1 MAARRILVL
10 GLVFSM
16 TATGAALAAPIS
28 SPTAVNAYV
37 NLGAGPFPDATQV
50 TTGGAQAWYNS
61 SEISQFFGGQP
72 NAQQQQ
78 SFDNAILQDV
88 QQAFSLS
95 GVPLTLTDNPAVP
108 AAHTLS
114 LVSSTSSAAFP
125 GAIGTSQI
133 GGNGFS
139 FIDAIAP
146 YAQSL
151 TQLEWIIAHN
161 ISHELMLTFG
171 VGENY
176 DTTGN
181 YIDARMAN
189 WSMIINPNSTFSPA
203 AAAALRSAMN
213 PLPTNF
219 TVYAQMINPMSAP
232 EPTTWA
238 LWGLATAT
246 LLWRQRR
253 KARCLA

>member
-1 MAARRILVL
+1 MAAWRILGLSVVL
-10 GLVFSM
+10 SI
-16 TATGAALAAPIS
+16 TAASAAVADQIS
-28 SPTAVNAYV
+28 SLTPVDAFI
-37 NLGAGPFPDATQV
+37 NLGSSPYPDQGQI
-50 TTGGAQAWYNS
+50 TTGNAQPWFDS
-61 SEISQFFGGQP
+61 SQLTQFFGGQP
-72 NAQQQQ
+72 TAQQQQ
-78 SFDNAILQDV
+78 SFDNAIIQRV
-88 QQAFSLS
+88 EQTFSLS
-95 GVPLTLTDNPAVP
+95 GVPLTLTDNPSV
-108 AAHTLS
+108 AADHTLS
-114 LVSSTSSAAFP
+114 VVSNTASFAFP

-133 GGNGFS
+133 GGNGFT

-151 TQLEWIIAHN
+151 DQLEWIVAHN

-189 WSMIINPNSTFSPA
+189 WGMIISPNSTFSPA
-203 AAAALRSAMN
+203 AAAALRAAMAPSN
-213 PLPTNF
+213 TDFIPA
-219 TVYAQMINPMSAP
+219 AQMINPTSTP

-238 LWGLATAT
+238 LWGLATAA

-253 KARCLA
+253 KSRASA

>member
-1 MAARRILVL
+1 MAACRILVL
-10 GLVFSM
+10 GVVLSIM
-16 TATGAALAAPIS
+16 AASAALADSFSAS
-28 SPTAVNAYV
+28 TTPTAFI
-37 NLGAGPFPDATQV
+37 NLGGGPYPNQAAI
-50 TTGGAQAWYNS
+50 TTGNAQPWYDS
-61 SEISQFFGGQP
+61 SQLTQFFGGQP
-72 NAQQQQ
+72 NQSQIANFDAAINADVESAFQQ
-78 SFDNAILQDV
+78 
-88 QQAFSLS
+88 S
-95 GVPLTLTDNPAVP
+95 GVPLSLVYTPGA

-114 LVSSTSSAAFP
+114 VVSNTASLAFP

-133 GGNGFS
+133 GANGFT

-151 TQLEWIIAHN
+151 NQLEWIVAHN

-203 AAAALRSAMN
+203 AAAALRAAMN
-213 PLPTNF
+213 PLPTDF

>member
-1 MAARRILVL
+1 MAAWRILGLSVVL
-10 GLVFSM
+10 SI
-16 TATGAALAAPIS
+16 TAASAAVADQIS
-28 SPTAVNAYV
+28 SSAPVDAFI
-37 NLGAGPFPDATQV
+37 NLGSSPYPAADQI
-50 TTGGAQAWYNS
+50 TTGNAQPWYDS
-61 SEISQFFGGQP
+61 SQLSQFFGGP
-72 NAQQQQ
+72 PTAQQQQ
-78 SFDNAILQDV
+78 SFDNAIV
-88 QQAFSLS
+88 QRVEQTFSLS
-95 GVPLTLTDNPAVP
+95 GVPLTLTDDPNVP

-114 LVSSTSSAAFP
+114 VVSNTASLAFP

-133 GGNGFS
+133 GGNGFT

-151 TQLEWIIAHN
+151 NQLEWIVAHN

-189 WSMIINPNSTFSPA
+189 WGMIVSPTSTFSPA
-203 AAAALRSAMN
+203 AAAALRAAMA
-213 PLPTNF
+213 PSPTDF
-219 TVYAQMINPMSAP
+219 MPAAQMINPMSTP

-238 LWGLATAT
+238 LWSLATTT

-253 KARCLA
+253 KPRASA